1 MNIWLWADRNA
12 AEWDAWQDCRCLGL
26 RLERHQGKYCS
37 QFEEDHMVVIYT
49 QGVRRWCS
57 CNVISMQSR
66 GVRRCSH
73 GEFVM
78 LTYAWYT
85 VDSFIT
91 ILGHGLYV
99 HMLHPWSVHCCFSI
113 SHTRL
118 HSLHHWQPTRH
129 LSLSPA
135 LSFHLYY
142 EGFAGKVNIVS
153 HKKKR
158 SIYTPMNYD

>member
-1 MNIWLWADRNA
+1 MGRS
-12 AEWDAWQDCRCLGL
+12 ECSRMRCLT
-26 RLERHQGKYCS
+26 RLQMFRVERHQGKYCS
-37 QFEEDHMVVIYT
+37 KFEEDHMVVIYT

-85 VDSFIT
+85 VGSFIT

-118 HSLHHWQPTRH
+118 HSLRHWQLLHQTSAF
-129 LSLSPA
+129 LASLLFPLVLRRFCRQSQY
-135 LSFHLYY
+135 SF
-142 EGFAGKVNIVS
+142 
-153 HKKKR
+153 
-158 SIYTPMNYD
+158 T

>member
-26 RLERHQGKYCS
+26 RGIRASIVQSLKRTTWLWFTHRACGVGAVAMWSACNEISWRICYAYIC
-37 QFEEDHMVVIYT
+37 MVYS
-49 QGVRRWCS
+49 G
-57 CNVISMQSR
+57 
-66 GVRRCSH
+66 
-73 GEFVM
+73 
-78 LTYAWYT
+78 
-85 VDSFIT
+85 SFIT

-113 SHTRL
+113 YHTRL

-129 LSLSPA
+129 LSSSPA

-153 HKKKR
+153 HKKKW